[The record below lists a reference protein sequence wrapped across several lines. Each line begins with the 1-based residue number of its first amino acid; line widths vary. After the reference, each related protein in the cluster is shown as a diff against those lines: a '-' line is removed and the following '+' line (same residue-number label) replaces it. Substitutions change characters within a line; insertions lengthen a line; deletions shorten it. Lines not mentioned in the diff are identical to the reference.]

1 MRNPSGELEDDTKI
15 FPVHHRGY
23 IPMAYP
29 LLFPIGTYG
38 WGLYTENNGG
48 RKTPHL
54 PCFQFHLMK
63 RFNHQN
69 YLHVSNKLFQQLL
82 VDEYERIEW
91 GRLQWFHS
99 CHHTI
104 WSDLYCNVTRSS
116 RMGIV
121 NTGRDRIL
129 PTTHI
134 GSNWWYSKQ
143 YKNAM
148 TLVWV
153 LGKPTFQ
160 IF

>member
-1 MRNPSGELEDDTKI
+1 MHLPKAPEVALLIDPNYSRSPQRQFVCVMRNPSGEHEDDTKI

-29 LLFPIGTYG
+29 LLFPFGTYG

-54 PCFQFHLMK
+54 PYFRFHLMM

-104 WSDLYCNVTRSS
+104 
-116 RMGIV
+116 
-121 NTGRDRIL
+121 
-129 PTTHI
+129 
-134 GSNWWYSKQ
+134 
-143 YKNAM
+143 
-148 TLVWV
+148 
-153 LGKPTFQ
+153 
-160 IF
+160 